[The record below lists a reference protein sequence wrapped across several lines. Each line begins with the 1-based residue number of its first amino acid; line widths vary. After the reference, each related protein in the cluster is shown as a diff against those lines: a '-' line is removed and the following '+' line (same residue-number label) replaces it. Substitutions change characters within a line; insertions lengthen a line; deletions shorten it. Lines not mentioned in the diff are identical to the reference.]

1 MWDKELLIVL
11 IIGVKKCGVISINI
25 CLKIKKWSATEINKQ
40 PAINNNCDKK
50 DTLQIIIRI
59 IMIND
64 NNII

>member
-1 MWDKELLIVL
+1 MW
-11 IIGVKKCGVISINI
+11 GYQYQNI